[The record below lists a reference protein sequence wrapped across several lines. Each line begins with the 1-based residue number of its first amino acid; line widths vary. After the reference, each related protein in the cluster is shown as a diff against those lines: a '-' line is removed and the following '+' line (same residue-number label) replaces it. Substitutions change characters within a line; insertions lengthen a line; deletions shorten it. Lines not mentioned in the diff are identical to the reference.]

1 MAMNNIMT
9 IFTSEEQ
16 TEIKQA
22 FKDILIENF
31 RFEIE
36 NCREWYFCNSQMEN
50 VINEMLEELMYESK
64 DEFKGKLKKK
74 LFEAL
79 DKKDIK

>member
-1 MAMNNIMT
+1 MNNIMK

-22 FKDILIENF
+22 FKEILIENF
-31 RFEIE
+31 TAEIE
-36 NCREWYFCNSQMEN
+36 NCRGWYFCNSEMEE
-50 VINEMLEELMYESK
+50 VIEEMMKELMYEVR

-74 LFEAL
+74 LFDVLE
-79 DKKDIK
+79 KKDFQSE

>member
-1 MAMNNIMT
+1 MNNIIK

-16 TEIKQA
+16 GEIKQA
-22 FKDILIENF
+22 FKEILIENF
-31 RFEIE
+31 TAEIE
-36 NCREWYFCNSQMEN
+36 NCREWYFCNSEMEK
-50 VINEMLEELMYESK
+50 VINEMIEELMHEVK

-79 DKKDIK
+79 DKKDLK

>member
-1 MAMNNIMT
+1 MIENIKT

-22 FKDILIENF
+22 FKEILIENF
-31 RFEIE
+31 RAEIE
-36 NCREWYFCNSQMEN
+36 ESREWYFCNSEMESA
-50 VINEMLEELMYESK
+50 IQDIMEELMHEIK

-74 LFEAL
+74 LYEVL
-79 DKKDIK
+79 DQKVIK

>member
-1 MAMNNIMT
+1 MNNIIT

-22 FKDILIENF
+22 FKEILIENF
-31 RFEIE
+31 RTEIE
-36 NCREWYFCNSQMEN
+36 NCREWYFCNSEMEK
-50 VINEMLEELMYESK
+50 VINEMIEELMHEVK

-74 LFEAL
+74 LFEVL